1 MKKAATYETTYTRY
15 PFAPLVELG
24 LALAA
29 WLKGFANKSDKSGT
43 ANNSGSV
50 SGAIGHA
57 A

>member
-1 MKKAATYETTYTRY
+1 MKKTETFETIYTRY

-29 WLKGFANKSDKSGT
+29 WLKSTANKSGHSGKAKPSRPFT
-43 ANNSGSV
+43 
-50 SGAIGHA
+50 GAIGHA

>member
-1 MKKAATYETTYTRY
+1 MNKTETYETTYTRY

-29 WLKGFANKSDKSGT
+29 WLKGTANKSG
-43 ANNSGSV
+43 NSGKAKQSRPFI
-50 SGAIGHA
+50 GASGHA